1 MEKQSSIVFNQH
13 HQVHLVSQ
21 VVGAANESRCFSP
34 VPLSV
39 SLCCLQKREKKKEEE
54 QRRKEWVD
62 KEREKTLS
70 RLRSF
75 REVRRSHSF
84 CSAFACSSL
93 RVNKTRGD
101 AASYPLNVIVH
112 LKNKSSVISH
122 STPRVGGSPDD
133 GALWLWTG
141 LLVMSCLTPELQ
153 TVRGRL
159 LFVGF

>member
-1 MEKQSSIVFNQH
+1 M
-13 HQVHLVSQ
+13 
-21 VVGAANESRCFSP
+21 
-34 VPLSV
+34 PLSV

-101 AASYPLNVIVH
+101 AASYPLNAIVH